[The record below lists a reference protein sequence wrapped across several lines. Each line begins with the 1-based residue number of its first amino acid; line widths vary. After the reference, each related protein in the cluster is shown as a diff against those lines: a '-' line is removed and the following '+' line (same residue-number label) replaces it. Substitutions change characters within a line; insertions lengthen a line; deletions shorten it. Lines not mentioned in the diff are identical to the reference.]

1 MPIRSVLLRLFLIVV
16 LLFNGTATAV
26 ASVHMNHFGMAE
38 GKAQV
43 NSHKTS
49 DTQAKM
55 PCHDAETNEAN
66 GVVSHAGLHA
76 SSDTPEPTDAGT
88 PSPDCCESGACRC
101 VCLHHGQLATIA
113 VASIAAAIVH
123 TDSVRPMFS
132 VHASPALPH
141 LIRPPIG

>member
-1 MPIRSVLLRLFLIVV
+1 MPIRSILLRLFLIVV
-16 LLFNGTATAV
+16 LLLNGTATAV

-43 NSHKTS
+43 TSRGTS
-49 DTQAKM
+49 DTPAKM
-55 PCHDAETNEAN
+55 PCHDAEAKAAS

-76 SSDTPEPTDAGT
+76 SSDTQGPTDAGT

-101 VCLHHGQLATIA
+101 ACLHHGQLAPMSM
-113 VASIAAAIVH
+113 VANAAIIVH
-123 TDSVRPMFS
+123 TNSVRPMFS